1 MPVLRPAK
9 AGHRSASRKQE
20 SARRVG
26 EVEGTPTSRL
36 SLLADQDAPGAPWM
50 MWRSELHG
58 ASTRILRS
66 KALTPCETV

>member
-1 MPVLRPAK
+1 
-9 AGHRSASRKQE
+9 
-20 SARRVG
+20 VG